1 MEERCALWSITHI
14 MLNTCLRDG
23 LTLQPLEFVSV
34 KKQQGKFE
42 KSACIV
48 SEFSGCG
55 KALQGAFIINP
66 YDVEAI
72 AIKIDEA
79 INTSA

>member
-1 MEERCALWSITHI
+1 
-14 MLNTCLRDG
+14 
-23 LTLQPLEFVSV
+23 LEFVSV